1 MIGTFRTIFLITVC
15 AAGASACRSQ
25 ATSASSA
32 PGAPAEQRVAPQ
44 PPPPVASEVV
54 PVVKFTPPPAAYMG
68 PLPPLPQ
75 ASYPLPR
82 SPQIVQA
89 VYTFA
94 ARHPEVLHYVP
105 CFCGCQRSGHK
116 DNDDCFIKGRD
127 AKGRPEWE
135 AHGMG

>member
-1 MIGTFRTIFLITVC
+1 MVARVRPLLVVIAC
-15 AAGASACRSQ
+15 ATAAAACGSETTTAS
-25 ATSASSA
+25 TN
-32 PGAPAEQRVAPQ
+32 PPPAEQRVAPQ
-44 PPPPVASEVV
+44 AAAQAPAPAN
-54 PVVKFTPPPAAYMG
+54 PVVQFTPPPPAYRG

-82 SPQIVQA
+82 SPEIVRS

-116 DNDDCFIKGRD
+116 GNDDCFIKGRD
-127 AKGRPEWE
+127 AKGVPEWE
-135 AHGMG
+135 SHGLG